1 MGKRFSAKCGQL
13 TRKIMA
19 DEDLSGSSLDLTID
33 IICSSSSE
41 WAHELGRK
49 LVGHEKLTDYEKH
62 LMLEVL
68 LLHAKLGVIA

>member
-1 MGKRFSAKCGQL
+1 MGKRFSAKCGHL

-19 DEDLSGSSLDLTID
+19 GKDLSGSSLDLAID

-49 LVGHEKLTDYEKH
+49 LVRHEKLTDYEKH

-68 LLHAKLGVIA
+68 LLHAKLGAM